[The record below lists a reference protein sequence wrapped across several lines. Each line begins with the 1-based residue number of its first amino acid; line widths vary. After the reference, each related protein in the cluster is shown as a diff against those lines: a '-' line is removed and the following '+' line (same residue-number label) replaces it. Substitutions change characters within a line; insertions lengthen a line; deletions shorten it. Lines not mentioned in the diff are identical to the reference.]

1 VPFDAVK
8 GFFDPSVQFGLQFE
22 EVGED
27 APRTA
32 AANAPD
38 KQPAKAPENQAET
51 KKRPPAAEQPEA
63 EPAPASIPEPPD
75 EPPAG
80 GAEVVR
86 LDRFR
91 KK

>member
-1 VPFDAVK
+1 VK

-22 EVGED
+22 EIGE
-27 APRTA
+27 PETQVSGEESKEPKA
-32 AANAPD
+32 AQTNPPVPVPSAVV
-38 KQPAKAPENQAET
+38 PEKDT
-51 KKRPPAAEQPEA
+51 STPAA
-63 EPAPASIPEPPD
+63 
-75 EPPAG
+75 